1 MKIEGP
7 YNDSVEI
14 LQTQLKILS
23 ESKFNQE
30 ELSFFLYQNILPQ
43 VQHQYNIYSTIV
55 VIIDF
60 FEKYIKGKSHDECMD
75 ILDLHNT
82 HTNTLLYC
90 GVLLYRMSIKQ
101 VIYFPTIYDCYSF
114 NAAAR

>member
-43 VQHQYNIYSTIV
+43 VQHQYNIYIV
-55 VIIDF
+55 
-60 FEKYIKGKSHDECMD
+60 
-75 ILDLHNT
+75 L
-82 HTNTLLYC
+82 
-90 GVLLYRMSIKQ
+90 
-101 VIYFPTIYDCYSF
+101 
-114 NAAAR
+114 